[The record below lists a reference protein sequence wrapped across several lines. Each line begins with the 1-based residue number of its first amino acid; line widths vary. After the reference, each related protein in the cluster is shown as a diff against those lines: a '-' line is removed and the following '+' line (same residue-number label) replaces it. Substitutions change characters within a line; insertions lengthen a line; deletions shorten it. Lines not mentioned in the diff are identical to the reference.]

1 MKTHLTII
9 LIGLVSGF
17 IGILPLFRKKA
28 DRYSLLAAFLLF
40 FMMPYVVY
48 HFHLPWAA
56 WWWKGM
62 VIPERWLCLWSSLHG
77 GAVRVVH
84 CRYWCPPWWWV
95 RLSLY
100 WGTSLFDMHIHLRKG
115 DVETFKGEGFI
126 DFLVHVEEDV
136 PIVRCGNPSAHY
148 HIDGT
153 VA

>member
-62 VIPERWLCLWSSLHG
+62 VISGALALAVLCLPLFQKFLKAWGHVVPTAVLYLHDAHLFCPSYTCYMGAALLYSRRYCCMTGWSCIHIF
-77 GAVRVVH
+77 
-84 CRYWCPPWWWV
+84 
-95 RLSLY
+95 
-100 WGTSLFDMHIHLRKG
+100 SLF
-115 DVETFKGEGFI
+115 F
-126 DFLVHVEEDV
+126 
-136 PIVRCGNPSAHY
+136 SA
-148 HIDGT
+148 
-153 VA
+153 VLASL

>member
-1 MKTHLTII
+1 MEQMKTHLIII

-62 VIPERWLCLWSSLHG
+62 VISGALALPLVITSWRGSSRCALPLLVSAVVV
-77 GAVRVVH
+77 GA
-84 CRYWCPPWWWV
+84 
-95 RLSLY
+95 
-100 WGTSLFDMHIHLRKG
+100 
-115 DVETFKGEGFI
+115 FI
-126 DFLVHVEEDV
+126 SVLGHFL
-136 PIVRCGNPSAHY
+136 I
-148 HIDGT
+148 
-153 VA
+153 